1 MQKHSVSDFLHSG
14 PPSMPILAPPAL
26 IFFCNSVLF
35 ISLFTR
41 LPNIQAA
48 MQVNKATLGLALLGG
63 ALGTVLALPIA
74 GRVNNRFSP
83 RRTAALSL
91 MILSVVT
98 PLLAMVPY
106 AGFVVCFVFF
116 AFIRTMLDVA
126 QNMISTGIEQSSGV
140 KVISRSHG
148 FWSVGLLL
156 GTMAS
161 GWAAGQGMTPF
172 AHLAVIGLLVFA
184 CALIVLRITPDAM
197 SAQAKSGSAAP
208 VFIRPTRAI
217 LLVALML
224 FGLAI
229 IEGAIY
235 DWGMFLIR
243 ERVTTDPARA
253 GLLFAFFTIGMGATR
268 LAGDWLRGI
277 FRPSLLLRASAVL
290 VAVGLGIILNFENEW
305 LAAIALALIGCG
317 VAFNY
322 PLAVSTVI
330 SMRSVNSP
338 AENLAALSMVMLV
351 ATIGVPPLL
360 GSIAELYGIST
371 SFVAILPLTL
381 LAFLMAPVSEGRGLR
396 EDGNIG
402 QEAR

>member
-1 MQKHSVSDFLHSG
+1 
-14 PPSMPILAPPAL
+14 MPILAPPAL

-41 LPNIQAA
+41 LPSIQAS

-74 GRVNNRFSP
+74 GKINNWLSP

-91 MILSVVT
+91 MILSFVM
-98 PLLAMVPY
+98 PLLAIVPY
-106 AGFVVCFVFF
+106 AGFVACFVFF

-140 KVISRSHG
+140 KVLSRSHG

-161 GWAAGQGMTPF
+161 SWAAGQGITPVG
-172 AHLAVIGLLVFA
+172 HLAAIGVFVFV
-184 CALIVLRITPDAM
+184 CALVVLRITPEM
-197 SAQAKSGSAAP
+197 SSLSAARSSGNTP
-208 VFIRPTRAI
+208 IFIRPTRGI

-243 ERVTTDPARA
+243 ERITTDPARA
-253 GLLFAFFTIGMGATR
+253 GLLFAFFTIGMGVTR
-268 LAGDWLRGI
+268 LSGDWLREI
-277 FRPSLLLRASAVL
+277 FRPSILLRASAVS
-290 VAVGLGIILNFENEW
+290 VALGLGIILNFENEW

-338 AENLAALSMVMLV
+338 AENLAALSMVMLI
-351 ATIGVPPLL
+351 ATIGIPPLL
-360 GSIAELYGIST
+360 GSVAELYGIAT

-381 LAFLMAPVSEGRGLR
+381 LAFFMAPVSEGRGLQR
-396 EDGNIG
+396 DENVG